1 MGCYHTTSDSIERV
15 RSETGTS
22 CDDPSESERGKE
34 VTLEC
39 ASKEDGFERIVHT
52 EVETSIDNDTSD
64 GRTEPTVQS
73 ADTVGSKGLPVDIDQ
88 TVELTFTTYINVRI
102 VLTRDFPSTFLCG
115 FSIVGQSSTSVIQRV
130 DEQKTASTGGTTRS
144 QVTGEPLHISISLF
158 LESEQLLE
166 VIFSL
171 TMILRLSWRVVY
183 L

>member
-22 CDDPSESERGKE
+22 CYDPSERERGKE